1 VHATHAT
8 SPWYTSATTLS
19 YLLIALAALT
29 LGFMLYAWLT
39 GGPHRRLVYTVEA
52 ASLLLTGGLPSRS
65 SGEIKVTIRD
75 QIVADPY
82 LAILAV
88 ESRSR
93 KAVRP
98 GDFEQGKPLLFH
110 IGVPIVAAS
119 RLSLGKGQDAP
130 GMGAMGDLGHPV
142 QTVRIQPALIRKG
155 RWFRLSLLTDGPP
168 DLTHENPLADITVR
182 RGGGQMPRVPSLLM
196 VIQAG
201 LLVTAGSLVAKS
213 QTWPRVASGAALALA
228 AGIIGGWMAR
238 RWRGR

>member
-1 VHATHAT
+1 
-8 SPWYTSATTLS
+8 
-19 YLLIALAALT
+19 
-29 LGFMLYAWLT
+29 MLYAWLT

-88 ESRSR
+88 ESR
-93 KAVRP
+93 
-98 GDFEQGKPLLFH
+98 
-110 IGVPIVAAS
+110 
-119 RLSLGKGQDAP
+119 
-130 GMGAMGDLGHPV
+130 
-142 QTVRIQPALIRKG
+142 IRKG

-182 RGGGQMPRVPSLLM
+182 RGGGQMPRVPSLLT